1 MNEHKRQH
9 NKINEHKT
17 HKKMHKHRRK
27 ITLYRYRYLI
37 AIILLGG
44 LIAYPLVNKSPK
56 INTVVSAK
64 TQDEETQ
71 NTQEEAK
78 EQDETT
84 ETSDAADTHND
95 TDIIPEKNLTYEG
108 EKYSIPASEVQKIVN
123 GHRIDDNKYVFLT
136 FDDGPSPN
144 TEKVLDILKEK
155 GVHATFFI
163 LGENLAKGDTIKEL
177 LKRSIS
183 EGNAIGNHTYT
194 HDFKK
199 LYPNNSVN
207 TDIYMNE
214 YNQTSE
220 LMKSVLG
227 DQFNTKVIRMPGGR
241 NSRAYYHDPNLKSF
255 DETLTS
261 DGIVSIDWNVENG
274 DAEGKNYSVDQLY
287 NNAVKESQGMNQI
300 VILMHDTYGKGKTVE
315 MLPRL
320 IDYYKNNGYEFK
332 TIESN

>member
-1 MNEHKRQH
+1 
-9 NKINEHKT
+9 
-17 HKKMHKHRRK
+17 
-27 ITLYRYRYLI
+27 
-37 AIILLGG
+37 
-44 LIAYPLVNKSPK
+44 
-56 INTVVSAK
+56 
-64 TQDEETQ
+64 
-71 NTQEEAK
+71 
-78 EQDETT
+78 
-84 ETSDAADTHND
+84 
-95 TDIIPEKNLTYEG
+95 
-108 EKYSIPASEVQKIVN
+108 
-123 GHRIDDNKYVFLT
+123 
-136 FDDGPSPN
+136 
-144 TEKVLDILKEK
+144 
-155 GVHATFFI
+155 
-163 LGENLAKGDTIKEL
+163 
-177 LKRSIS
+177 
-183 EGNAIGNHTYT
+183 
-194 HDFKK
+194 
-199 LYPNNSVN
+199 
-207 TDIYMNE
+207 MNE

-255 DETLTS
+255 DETLAS

>member
-95 TDIIPEKNLTYEG
+95 TDIIPGKNLTYEG

-255 DETLTS
+255 DETLAS

-332 TIESN
+332 IIESN